1 MVHWPLYHC
10 SEQLDDLDAPPPPD
24 GPRSPELQI
33 RLLSLFSE
41 RVGGGKAFVRL
52 ILMPDNFG
60 ATALHRAARHCE
72 PSVVKWLLGEP
83 SLQLLMTVDCPS
95 PSLPRKLLVA
105 PTRSGFLPYH
115 EAAMGGREASVES
128 CILAMR
134 RSFPQD
140 APHLLAAA
148 LYLLDVKWMQEGNIL
163 ISKTCQRLQLV
174 PQGGLPL
181 RPKGEFQLTAH
192 LKHLALMA

>member
-1 MVHWPLYHC
+1 MQY
-10 SEQLDDLDAPPPPD
+10 
-24 GPRSPELQI
+24 
-33 RLLSLFSE
+33 
-41 RVGGGKAFVRL
+41 
-52 ILMPDNFG
+52 
-60 ATALHRAARHCE
+60 
-72 PSVVKWLLGEP
+72 LLGEP
-83 SLQLLMTVDCPS
+83 SLRLQLLGCPS
-95 PSLPRKLLVA
+95 PPPSREPLIA
-105 PTRSGFLPYH
+105 PTRSGFLLYH

-128 CILAMR
+128 CILAMQ

-163 ISKTCQRLQLV
+163 ISRTCQRLQLV